1 MSEIDELLF
10 SYGSLSG
17 GELQLDTFGRV
28 VHTEDDVLPGYAT
41 SLTHRQDARIVE
53 RIGPIAQRVLR
64 RTGDPRDKVF
74 GTVLVLTPAELDA
87 ADELL
92 TPLFRRLPVT
102 LASGRGAWVYVA
114 AGS

>member
-1 MSEIDELLF
+1 
-10 SYGSLSG
+10 
-17 GELQLDTFGRV
+17 
-28 VHTEDDVLPGYAT
+28 
-41 SLTHRQDARIVE
+41 
-53 RIGPIAQRVLR
+53 VLR